1 MRRGIHSFRCE
12 SVGLVRKLVGVACTV
27 ILLAEAASGAH
38 LRMRIFGVPQSG
50 RVNIGMQQ
58 LV

>member
-1 MRRGIHSFRCE
+1 MRRDIHSFRYLCE
-12 SVGLVRKLVGVACTV
+12 SVDLVQKLIGVACTV

-50 RVNIGMQQ
+50 
-58 LV
+58 